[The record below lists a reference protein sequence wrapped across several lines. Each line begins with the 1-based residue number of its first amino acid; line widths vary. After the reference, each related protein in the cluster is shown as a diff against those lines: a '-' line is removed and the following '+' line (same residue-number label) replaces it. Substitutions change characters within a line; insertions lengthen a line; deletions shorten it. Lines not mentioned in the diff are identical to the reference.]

1 MSLILRKYSLIL
13 NFCLYFVSGQTSKL
27 EIKEYRPF
35 PVEIDLLELNPTKFN
50 WSIGNRFILLDEV
63 KNQLLEIDLSGELNL
78 PTGDG
83 IENSVYGQIIWMGI
97 APEGI
102 RVVDR
107 LENEILH
114 LDYRLNS
121 IQKTLIEPRLYPEMV
136 TINSWGIMYLYSQT
150 YNAVYSFERSRIN
163 YITFIDL
170 SKERLPSNCFIDMAS
185 NENGDL
191 ALLSCE
197 GTIHIFSQN
206 GKIKLSFP
214 CNIKSPKHII
224 SLRDDW
230 LVLNNDGKMES
241 IESSKQYAIPA
252 SSIPILDVQ
261 SMNRAIVV
269 LAQDHILIL
278 DVE

>member
-1 MSLILRKYSLIL
+1 LSLILHKYLLIL
-13 NFCLYFVSGQTSKL
+13 NFCLCFISGQTLKL

-35 PVEIDLLELNPTKFN
+35 PAEIDLLELKPTKFN

-63 KNQLLEIDLSGELNL
+63 KNQLLEINLSGKLNL

-83 IENSVYGQIIWMGI
+83 IENSVYGQIIWMGV

-121 IQKTLIEPRLYPEMV
+121 IQKTLIDPRLYPEMV
-136 TINSWGIMYLYSQT
+136 TMNSWGIMYLYSKT
-150 YNAVYSFERSRIN
+150 YNAIYSFERSRIN
-163 YITFIDL
+163 SIPFIDL

-185 NENGDL
+185 NDNGDL
-191 ALLSCE
+191 GLLSCA
-197 GTIHIFSQN
+197 GTIYVFSQN
-206 GKIKLSFP
+206 GKMKLSSP
-214 CNIKSPKHII
+214 CNIKSPEHII
-224 SLRDDW
+224 PFRDDW
-230 LVLNNDGKMES
+230 LILNNVGKMES
-241 IESSKQYAIPA
+241 MESNKQYAIPA

-261 SMNRAIVV
+261 SINKAIVV
-269 LAQDHILIL
+269 LAQDHILII